1 MLLSFIDIYNKVM
14 IYKKKHIIKESLII
28 EGYLLDVLNNFTS
41 KEKKILHSLYK
52 KYYKPDDTEFRWWK
66 LKTFDLIEELYKK
79 WQLPYNVAYKM
90 AKVFV
95 LHGDALFKDNI
106 IASGPSKS
114 EMLRMYSDRFFES
127 YKKNLPEDV
136 LPTSWNLSVGD
147 TVAPYEVRFWPG
159 YKGITLYMAIESDY
173 IDGLSREE
181 RWDSHG
187 KVVMVKINF
196 DFEVDNPT
204 LSLKYQL
211 GSNKT
216 PDVTIIEKALFDLP
230 TEVDKPEMFVW
241 LDDLLENQ
249 IRVVLEDFK
258 FPDTPKY

>member
-1 MLLSFIDIYNKVM
+1 
-14 IYKKKHIIKESLII
+14 
-28 EGYLLDVLNNFTS
+28 
-41 KEKKILHSLYK
+41 
-52 KYYKPDDTEFRWWK
+52 
-66 LKTFDLIEELYKK
+66 
-79 WQLPYNVAYKM
+79 
-90 AKVFV
+90 
-95 LHGDALFKDNI
+95 
-106 IASGPSKS
+106 
-114 EMLRMYSDRFFES
+114 
-127 YKKNLPEDV
+127 
-136 LPTSWNLSVGD
+136 
-147 TVAPYEVRFWPG
+147 
-159 YKGITLYMAIESDY
+159 MAIESDY

-181 RWDSHG
+181 RWDTHG

-216 PDVTIIEKALFDLP
+216 PNVTIIEKALFDLP